1 MPCTSS
7 YLLFSLR
14 TQAEISREL
23 GPSASVN
30 DVAKKIYSSW
40 KKLSDEER
48 HTWEKRVERAKH
60 QRILTKK
67 RKNMEKKCDKK
78 TLQSEEKV
86 IKVFYDRPKRP
97 MSAYIHFSKIKR
109 PYVKAHNLN
118 MNGLDIT
125 KLIGEMWNQTTT
137 REKSPFLK
145 LEEMSRNQYKRDM
158 ADCRAN
164 ITKNKQQIR
173 AMQRKKF
180 DKSQN
185 TITVINSEEKIVRE
199 SEYLA
204 KTVSKI
210 NFEPSQEIKM
220 SAKKLSVI

>member
-7 YLLFSLR
+7 YIFFSLR
-14 TQAEISREL
+14 NQEAISREL

-40 KKLSDEER
+40 KELSDEER

-60 QRILTKK
+60 QSILTKK

-78 TLQSEEKV
+78 TLQSEERV
-86 IKVFYDRPKRP
+86 ITVFYDRPKRP
-97 MSAYIHFSKIKR
+97 MSAYIHFSKTKR

-125 KLIGEMWNQTTT
+125 KLIGEMWNQTTKD
-137 REKSPFLK
+137 EKLPFLK

-158 ADCRAN
+158 ADWRAN
-164 ITKNKQQIR
+164 MTKNKQQIT

-180 DKSQN
+180 DKCQN
-185 TITVINSEEKIVRE
+185 TISVSNLEE
-199 SEYLA
+199 
-204 KTVSKI
+204 
-210 NFEPSQEIKM
+210 
-220 SAKKLSVI
+220 